1 MLEAN
6 IHNNQELSQL
16 IQQANSQ
23 KEAIALI
30 QEGQQKAVLLS
41 LEMFQSLIGISDR
54 HKRLS
59 NAGFTEMSQQL
70 FTSAGYDSPEKIMQ
84 MLYEVKQEIA
94 TEREQRLKEKVN
106 G

>member
-6 IHNNQELSQL
+6 LHNNQELSQL

-41 LEMFQSLIGISDR
+41 LEMFQSLVGISDR

>member
-1 MLEAN
+1 
-6 IHNNQELSQL
+6 
-16 IQQANSQ
+16 
-23 KEAIALI
+23 
-30 QEGQQKAVLLS
+30 
-41 LEMFQSLIGISDR
+41 MFQSLIGISDR

-84 MLYEVKQEIA
+84 ILYEVKQEIA